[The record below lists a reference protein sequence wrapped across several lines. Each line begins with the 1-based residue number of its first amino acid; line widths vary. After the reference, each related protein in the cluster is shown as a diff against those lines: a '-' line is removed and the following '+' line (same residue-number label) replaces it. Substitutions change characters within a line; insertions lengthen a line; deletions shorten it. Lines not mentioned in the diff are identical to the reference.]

1 MALSTTSVPN
11 NRNGRSQG
19 GETAETRASND
30 AQEHRL
36 HLNEVA
42 GILRMGPEQVLQLSR
57 ANANLLSNGQ
67 GGDGSND
74 SMLFTHSDL
83 AILIN
88 AQQADRQQSSET
100 AAEESSE
107 NGLNS
112 QEKRPIPLREHMS
125 GGRIQ
130 TNDRDE
136 SKDEQG
142 EEEVEPSDKPAADYQ
157 GYVPSRFEEFRPAP
171 RHSASSHDGNERVN
185 SQPSTEE
192 PRRESGRSQYDSSSA
207 PEEPPQ
213 QPTSDNRPNS
223 NPPSTEV
230 ASEQLPSEKALPVS
244 ADKMLGEM
252 LSTVANSQKSVLNV
266 QDSIREMLNVIAQD
280 NFNLKHENRKLRE
293 RMLELE
299 RIISEHQ
306 RREETRKEMLESRM
320 RAVEGTLSALQQ
332 QLAQLVQLQ
341 RQRIRKHWFK

>member
-1 MALSTTSVPN
+1 MALSPNSVSN

-19 GETAETRASND
+19 GEPADIRASSD

-67 GGDGSND
+67 DGDASNA

-88 AQQADRQQSSET
+88 AQQTNHQELSTPAPDEP
-100 AAEESSE
+100 SE
-107 NGLNS
+107 NGLNP
-112 QEKRPIPLREHMS
+112 QEKKPIPLREHMS

-130 TNDRDE
+130 AQERD
-136 SKDEQG
+136 K
-142 EEEVEPSDKPAADYQ
+142 EVESTEESAADYQ
-157 GYVPSRFEEFRPAP
+157 GYVPSRFEEFRPA
-171 RHSASSHDGNERVN
+171 
-185 SQPSTEE
+185 
-192 PRRESGRSQYDSSSA
+192 SQYSAHDNTNANVDVQANTEKPSAERDDPQHVSSSS
-207 PEEPPQ
+207 PVEPPQ
-213 QPTSDNRPNS
+213 QSAPDNGQNRTS
-223 NPPSTEV
+223 PSTEV
-230 ASEQLPSEKALPVS
+230 ASEQLSRERALPIS

-252 LSTVANSQKSVLNV
+252 LSTVANSQQSVLNV

>member
-19 GETAETRASND
+19 GESADIRASSD

-57 ANANLLSNGQ
+57 ANANLLSNGED
-67 GGDGSND
+67 GDASNA

-88 AQQADRQQSSET
+88 AQQMDRQQS
-100 AAEESSE
+100 AATVADESSE
-107 NGLNS
+107 NGLNP
-112 QEKRPIPLREHMS
+112 QEKKPIPLREHMS

-130 TNDRDE
+130 AQERD
-136 SKDEQG
+136 K
-142 EEEVEPSDKPAADYQ
+142 EVESTEESAADYQ
-157 GYVPSRFEEFRPAP
+157 GYVPSRFEEFRPA
-171 RHSASSHDGNERVN
+171 
-185 SQPSTEE
+185 
-192 PRRESGRSQYDSSSA
+192 SQYSAHDNTNAYVDVQANTEKPSAERDDPQHTSS
-207 PEEPPQ
+207 PVEPPQ
-213 QPTSDNRPNS
+213 QSAPDHEQNRS
-223 NPPSTEV
+223 TPSTEV
-230 ASEQLPSEKALPVS
+230 ASEQLTRERALPIS